1 MKRLLFIGRLVITAM
16 LFAVMPAIT
25 GAQEQ
30 AFPNKAVKIVVPYTP
45 GAVTDTAGRS
55 VAQHLSEIW
64 GQPVIVENRPGAGTT
79 IGAEYVAKAA
89 PDGYTMIFADNGT
102 FVITPHLFS
111 KLNFNVLTD
120 FAPITVVFRS
130 TLVFALSNA
139 VPAKDFK
146 EFLAYVKANP
156 GRIAYGSWG
165 NGSNPHLAIE
175 QLKQMAGLDLVHV
188 PYKGG
193 APALADLLGGRVGL
207 MMASYPLFAPHDKA
221 GKLKVIAVAGEERL
235 PIRPDI
241 QTVSESGVPGY
252 TVISWFAMM
261 APAGTP
267 APVLERIRADVVKVL
282 QDPRADGFTEKYLKP
297 QGLQPGGDSREEF
310 GSLFK
315 SEYVRWGQLV
325 KAVGVKLD

>member
-1 MKRLLFIGRLVITAM
+1 MKRFMCFGASALTAM
-16 LFAVMPAIT
+16 LLAAMPAIT

-30 AFPNKAVKIVVPYTP
+30 AFPNKVVKIVVPYTP

-55 VAQHLSEIW
+55 VAQRLSEIW

-79 IGAEYVAKAA
+79 IGAEYVAKSA
-89 PDGYTMIFADNGT
+89 PDGYTLLFADNGT

-111 KLNFNVLTD
+111 KLNYNALTD

-139 VPAKDFK
+139 VPASTFK

-156 GRIAYGSWG
+156 GKIVYGSWG

-193 APALADLLGGRVGL
+193 APALTDLIGGRVGL
-207 MMASYPLFAPHDKA
+207 MMASYPLFAPHGKA
-221 GKLKVIAVAGEERL
+221 GKLKVVAVAGEKRL
-235 PIRPDI
+235 SALPDI
-241 QTVSESGVPGY
+241 PTVVESGVPGY
-252 TVISWFAMM
+252 TMISWFAMM
-261 APAGTP
+261 APGGTP
-267 APVLERIRADVVKVL
+267 APVLEKIRADIVKVL
-282 QDPRADGFTEKYLKP
+282 QDNRADSFTEKYLKP
-297 QGLQPGGDSREEF
+297 QGMEPGGDSREEF
-310 GSLFK
+310 SSMLK
-315 SEYVRWGQLV
+315 TDYARWGRLV
-325 KAVGVKLD
+325 KSVGVKLD

>member
-1 MKRLLFIGRLVITAM
+1 MKRLLFFGASALAAM
-16 LFAVMPAIT
+16 LFAALPAIT

-30 AFPNKAVKIVVPYTP
+30 AYPNKMVKVVVPYTP

-55 VAQHLSEIW
+55 VAQRLSEIW

-89 PDGYTMIFADNGT
+89 PDGYTLLFADNGT

-111 KLNFNVLTD
+111 KLNYNALAD
-120 FAPITVVFRS
+120 FAPVTVVFRS

-146 EFLAYVKANP
+146 EFLAYAKANP
-156 GRIAYGSWG
+156 GKIVYGSWG

-193 APALADLLGGRVGL
+193 APALTDLIGGRVGL
-207 MMASYPLFAPHDKA
+207 MMASYPLFAPHEKA
-221 GKLKVIAVAGEERL
+221 GKLKVVAVAGEKRL
-235 PIRPDI
+235 PVLPNIP
-241 QTVSESGVPGY
+241 TVSESGVPGY
-252 TVISWFAMM
+252 TMISWFALM

-267 APVLERIRADVVKVL
+267 AAVLDRIRADVVKVL
-282 QDPRADGFTEKYLKP
+282 QDHRADGFTEKYLKP
-297 QGLQPGGDSREEF
+297 QGLEPGGDSREAF
-310 GSLFK
+310 ASMLK
-315 SEYVRWGQLV
+315 TEYARWGRLV
-325 KAVGVKLD
+325 KSVGVKLD